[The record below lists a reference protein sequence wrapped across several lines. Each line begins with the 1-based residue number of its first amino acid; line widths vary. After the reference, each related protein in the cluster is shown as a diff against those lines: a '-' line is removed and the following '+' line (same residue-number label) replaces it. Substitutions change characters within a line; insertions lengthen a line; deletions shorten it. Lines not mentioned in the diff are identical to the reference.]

1 MSNKVST
8 FQERLNRA
16 MNEKGIRA
24 VDLSA
29 ASGVSESMLSC
40 YRSGRYEATQV
51 NLQKLAEALNVS
63 IAWLMGYDVQMG
75 VYEFNDPQN
84 KTELILSKLERLTAA
99 QLAIVENLIDEFLT

>member
-16 MNEKGIRA
+16 MSEKSIRA

-63 IAWLMGYDVQMG
+63 IAWLMGYDVPIG
-75 VYEFNDPQN
+75 TYDAPQPIGRLDTLTD
-84 KTELILSKLERLTAA
+84 KLSLLTDSQLEL
-99 QLAIVENLIDEFLT
+99 VENLVDQFLT

>member
-51 NLQKLAEALNVS
+51 NLQKIAEALNVS
-63 IAWLMGYDVQMG
+63 IAWLMGYDVPIGSYDFKEPVDKMEMMMYKLRQ
-75 VYEFNDPQN
+75 
-84 KTELILSKLERLTAA
+84 LSPVQLEVVEHMIDAL
-99 QLAIVENLIDEFLT
+99 LA

>member
-16 MNEKGIRA
+16 MSEKSIRA

-63 IAWLMGYDVQMG
+63 IAWLMGYDVQMD
-75 VYEFNDPQN
+75 VYEFNDPKN
-84 KTELILSKLERLTAA
+84 KMELILSKLERLTAA

>member
-24 VDLSA
+24 VELSDR
-29 ASGVSESMLSC
+29 SGVSESMLSC
-40 YRSGRYEATQV
+40 YRSGRYEATQA

-63 IAWLMGYDVQMG
+63 IAWLMGYDVPIG
-75 VYEFNDPQN
+75 SYDFNEPVD
-84 KTELILSKLERLTAA
+84 KMELILYKLR
-99 QLAIVENLIDEFLT
+99 QLSPVQLLLVENLIDEFLN